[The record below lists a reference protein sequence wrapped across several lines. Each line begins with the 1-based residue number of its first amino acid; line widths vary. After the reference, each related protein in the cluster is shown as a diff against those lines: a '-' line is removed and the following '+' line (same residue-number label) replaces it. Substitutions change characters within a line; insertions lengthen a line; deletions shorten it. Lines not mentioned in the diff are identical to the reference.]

1 MFGLQALI
9 ALPSLFFERS
19 ASPAMIK
26 HGMDVQRQ
34 AIQFLNLGQ
43 TPVTFTFDQPLFAL
57 PKLVQWQFPTTHG
70 EEKYVVMLGG
80 LHTEMVFWNVLEDLL
95 EGSGWT
101 SALTEAELTSA
112 GTAQSMLMAAHLTR
126 TRHAHQVTLLTLQI
140 LQREAFLLSKI
151 RVQKMKSPYQLG
163 GLG

>member
-1 MFGLQALI
+1 
-9 ALPSLFFERS
+9 
-19 ASPAMIK
+19 MIK
-26 HGMDVQRQ
+26 HGVDVQRQ
-34 AIQFLNLGQ
+34 AIQFFNPGQ
-43 TPVTFTFDQPLFAL
+43 IPVTTFEQLLFAL
-57 PKLVQWQFPTTHG
+57 AKLVQWQFPTTHG

-80 LHTEMVFWNVLEDLL
+80 LHTEMAFWNVLEDLL

-126 TRHAHQVTLLTLQI
+126 TRHAHQVTLLALQI